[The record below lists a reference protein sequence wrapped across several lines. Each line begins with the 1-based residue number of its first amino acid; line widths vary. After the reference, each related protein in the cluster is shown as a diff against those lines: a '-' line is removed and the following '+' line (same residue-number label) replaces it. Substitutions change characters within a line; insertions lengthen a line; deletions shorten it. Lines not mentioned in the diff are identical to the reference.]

1 MFVKKGEYSPLVA
14 PPIGL
19 FSHPTLPFK
28 IGEGAALD
36 EVGDKMSLVR
46 LLESLR
52 IDRGRV
58 VADLG

>member
-1 MFVKKGEYSPLVA
+1 MIKKVKYLPLVA
-14 PPIGL
+14 PLTGL

-36 EVGDKMSLVR
+36 DVGDRISLVR